1 MPVLLS
7 LSISRFLIKNG
18 NVYTANIENISFN
31 CAHLVV
37 GKFDVANV
45 FDFVCFKFVP
55 LTLTGLASSG
65 GIEQEIL
72 EL

>member
-55 LTLTGLASSG
+55 LTGLASSG